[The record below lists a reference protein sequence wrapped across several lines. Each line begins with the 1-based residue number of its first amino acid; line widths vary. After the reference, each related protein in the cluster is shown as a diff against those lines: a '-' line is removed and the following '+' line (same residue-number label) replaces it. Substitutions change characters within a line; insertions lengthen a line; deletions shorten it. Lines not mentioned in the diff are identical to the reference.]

1 MAAVASSLLTPLFTN
16 RSTRL
21 EVLGRT
27 SELIWLAQDRTA
39 FTVETGAPGRLS
51 LPTSIFLPA
60 ALPNPEDFSLV
71 EGQLAISGFP
81 VQISRW
87 WSAPRAR
94 VTSWE
99 GPFGPSPKIE
109 ALMGRGEGLTP
120 EGDDVIAGWLI
131 MARAIQH
138 PEFEEICD
146 RVRQLSSARTTS
158 FSAALLDCAASGYGV
173 APLVD
178 YVQSHLTFSGEVRP
192 ARIRLLEVGH
202 TSGRALALGVDMAV
216 GLREFTFNNLKRVNT
231 P

>member
-1 MAAVASSLLTPLFTN
+1 MAAVASSLLTPLLTTE
-16 RSTRL
+16 SMRL

-27 SELIWLAQDRTA
+27 SELAWLAQDGTA

-51 LPTSIFLPA
+51 LPTSIFLPT
-60 ALPNPEDFSLV
+60 ALPKPEDFSLV
-71 EGQLAISGFP
+71 EGKLAVSGVP
-81 VQISRW
+81 VAISRW

-94 VTSWE
+94 VTSWQ

-109 ALMGRGEGLTP
+109 VLMGRGEGLTP
-120 EGDDVIAGWLI
+120 EGDDVIAGWLV

-138 PEFEEICD
+138 PGFEQICNS
-146 RVRQLSSARTTS
+146 VHELSSARTTS
-158 FSAALLDCAASGYGV
+158 FSAALLDCATSGYGV

-178 YVQSHLTFSGEVRP
+178 YVHSHLAFSDQARS

-202 TSGRALALGVDMAV
+202 TSGRALALGVDMAI
-216 GLREFTFNNLKRVNT
+216 GLSEFTFKNLKRVIT